1 MSFWGQI
8 VKGNSSYVHEWKNEL
23 PICNLVLTQATI
35 DRSASEPST
44 LYIETEGFDKLVLC
58 TLSWGRC
65 EQARIDLL
73 FEAGREVKFSTVGKG
88 DIHLTGYYVTEDTDQ
103 DFSDDDLS
111 DQSILSD
118 ESEDLEEETPK
129 GKRRISIEEAPVK
142 KSKKEKQSPKTPK
155 DSPKKT
161 GDANSCVTCNKSF
174 STPEALS
181 QHKNFKH
188 GTPSPVEKKKKR
200 RGKEERRREKS

>member
-1 MSFWGQI
+1 
-8 VKGNSSYVHEWKNEL
+8 
-23 PICNLVLTQATI
+23 
-35 DRSASEPST
+35 
-44 LYIETEGFDKLVLC
+44 
-58 TLSWGRC
+58 
-65 EQARIDLL
+65 
-73 FEAGREVKFSTVGKG
+73 
-88 DIHLTGYYVTEDTDQ
+88 
-103 DFSDDDLS
+103 
-111 DQSILSD
+111 
-118 ESEDLEEETPK
+118 LEEETPK

-188 GTPSPVEKKKKR
+188 GTPSPVEKKKKEE
-200 RGKEERRREKS
+200 GKKKEEEKKVKKVQKPSKEQKDSENGTKGEEKKAKKKKKKSENLNKQK

>member
-1 MSFWGQI
+1 
-8 VKGNSSYVHEWKNEL
+8 
-23 PICNLVLTQATI
+23 
-35 DRSASEPST
+35 
-44 LYIETEGFDKLVLC
+44 
-58 TLSWGRC
+58 
-65 EQARIDLL
+65 
-73 FEAGREVKFSTVGKG
+73 
-88 DIHLTGYYVTEDTDQ
+88 
-103 DFSDDDLS
+103 
-111 DQSILSD
+111 
-118 ESEDLEEETPK
+118 LEEETPK

-188 GTPSPVEKKKKR
+188 GTPSPVEKKRKKKR
-200 RGKEERRREKS
+200 ERRKKKRKKLKRSKNQAKNKRIQKMEQKEKRKKQRKRKKKVKT